1 MAPKPA
7 VQAAVTV
14 LLLSAAYLAA
24 KCPCRKLLSCHLEWF
39 AVLVGAAVFVVAYD
53 NRNMLINYKT
63 F

>member
-53 NRNMLINYKT
+53 NKNMLINYKT

>member
-39 AVLVGAAVFVVAYD
+39 AVLVGGAVFVVAYD

>member
-7 VQAAVTV
+7 VQAAATV

-39 AVLVGAAVFVVAYD
+39 AALVGGAVFVVAYD
-53 NRNMLINYKT
+53 NRDKLINYKT